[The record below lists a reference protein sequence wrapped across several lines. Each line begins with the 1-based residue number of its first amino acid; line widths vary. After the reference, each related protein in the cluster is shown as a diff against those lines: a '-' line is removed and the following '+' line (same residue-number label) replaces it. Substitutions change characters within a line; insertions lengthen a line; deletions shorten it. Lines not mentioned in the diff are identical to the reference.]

1 MKRAAQLLA
10 LGLALCLLAGAFA
23 VSPLYVPGVA
33 IVLVAVG
40 AAASVAAAAAMTRVS
55 LELDAERV
63 EEGSPVTV
71 TIATRGWPSSFAA
84 AELRLGPRG
93 AWTRVR
99 DAGRPAAFTLRPTG
113 RGRRRI
119 GPASVRFHDP
129 FSISTRRV
137 ASAAPEL
144 LVLPRVERIP
154 RASLERLLSLASPR
168 AGGVAGIGVDGLRPY
183 RAGAPATRIHWLTV
197 ARTGALIERN
207 LDEDAAQQRV
217 VVVLDATG
225 PRTPQALDMAV
236 RAAGSLAVGLARAG
250 GCAILLPGERRAH
263 QLLSD
268 MAAWPSIHTRLAL
281 LTAGVPPRW
290 EAASAELVV
299 WVGPRL
305 PPRSDVAGA
314 ARIGCA
320 VSPLPAPDLPTL
332 FQVAGC
338 AVQPTAAAVEMSA
351 A

>member
-1 MKRAAQLLA
+1 MRRAAQLLA

-33 IVLVAVG
+33 IALVALG
-40 AAASVAAAAAMTRVS
+40 AASSVAAAAAMTRVR

-71 TIATRGWPSSFAA
+71 TIATRGWPAAFAA
-84 AELRLGPRG
+84 AELQLGPHG
-93 AWTRVR
+93 AWTDVR

-119 GPASVRFHDP
+119 GPATVRFHDP
-129 FSISTRRV
+129 FSISSRRV
-137 ASAAPEL
+137 VSEAPEL
-144 LVLPRVERIP
+144 LVLPRVDRIP
-154 RASLERLLSLASPR
+154 RANLERLLSLASPR

-183 RAGAPATRIHWLTV
+183 RTGAPATRIHWLTV
-197 ARTGALIERN
+197 ARTGSLIERN
-207 LDEDAAQQRV
+207 LDEDAARQRV
-217 VVVLDATG
+217 VVVLDAVG
-225 PRTPQALDMAV
+225 SRSPEELDRAV
-236 RAAGSLAVGLARAG
+236 RAAGSLAFGLARAG
-250 GCAILLPGERRAH
+250 GCAILLPGERGPH
-263 QLLSD
+263 QLLPD
-268 MAAWPSIHTRLAL
+268 MAAWESVHTRLAL
-281 LTAGVPPRW
+281 VVAG
-290 EAASAELVV
+290 AATRLDAVSAELVV
-299 WVGPRL
+299 WVGARR
-305 PPRSDVAGA
+305 PPRVHGP

-338 AVQPTAAAVEMSA
+338 AVQPAAATAEMSA

>member
-1 MKRAAQLLA
+1 VTAA
-10 LGLALCLLAGAFA
+10 
-23 VSPLYVPGVA
+23 
-33 IVLVAVG
+33 
-40 AAASVAAAAAMTRVS
+40 TH
-55 LELDAERV
+55 
-63 EEGSPVTV
+63 
-71 TIATRGWPSSFAA
+71 GWPSTFAA
-84 AELRLGPRG
+84 AELQLGPRG

-119 GPASVRFHDP
+119 GPAAVRFRDP
-129 FSISTRRV
+129 FSISSRRV
-137 ASAAPEL
+137 ASESPEL
-144 LVLPRVERIP
+144 LVLPRVDRVP
-154 RASLERLLSLASPR
+154 RASIERLLALAAPR
-168 AGGVAGIGVDGLRPY
+168 SGAVAGMGVDGLRPY

-197 ARTGALIERN
+197 ARTGSLIERN

-217 VVVLDATG
+217 AVVLDATG
-225 PRTPQALDMAV
+225 SRSPEELDRAV

-263 QLLSD
+263 QLLPD
-268 MAAWPSIHTRLAL
+268 MAAWQSIHTRLAL
-281 LTAGVPPRW
+281 VAAGTAPRW
-290 EAASAELVV
+290 EALSAELVV
-299 WVGPRL
+299 WVGARR
-305 PPRSDVAGA
+305 PPTVHGAGA

-338 AVQPTAAAVEMSA
+338 AVQPSAAVAEMSA